1 MIRTNTT
8 PSDTFGPVIDL
19 EIIPAAQVKFLK
31 RLAALHASGRRVF
44 PPGVLVTPEIAA
56 CKDAAKARDAI
67 FARMT
72 PAQVIAARAACT
84 ALSGDAEIAEL
95 GHRLDILA
103 RFPMVRR

>member
-1 MIRTNTT
+1 MIRTSTT
-8 PSDTFGPVIDL
+8 PTDTFGPVVTV

-72 PAQVIAARAACT
+72 PAQVIAARAAST
-84 ALSGDAEIAEL
+84 ALSGPAAIAAL

-103 RFPMVRR
+103 PLPVRR

>member
-1 MIRTNTT
+1 MTVCAYT
-8 PSDTFGPVIDL
+8 PFDDFGPVVTSA
-19 EIIPAAQVKFLK
+19 IIPAAQVKFLR
-31 RLAALHASGRRVF
+31 RLAALHAQGRRVF
-44 PPGVLVTPEIAA
+44 PPSALVTPEIAA

-103 RFPMVRR
+103 RFPVRR

>member
-1 MIRTNTT
+1 MIRTSTT
-8 PSDTFGPVIDL
+8 PADTFGPVIDL
-19 EIIPAAQVKFLK
+19 QIIPAAQVKFLK
-31 RLAALHASGRRVF
+31 RLAALHAQGRRMF
-44 PPGVLVTPEIAA
+44 PPSATVTPEIAA
-56 CKDAAKARDAI
+56 CKAAARDRDAI